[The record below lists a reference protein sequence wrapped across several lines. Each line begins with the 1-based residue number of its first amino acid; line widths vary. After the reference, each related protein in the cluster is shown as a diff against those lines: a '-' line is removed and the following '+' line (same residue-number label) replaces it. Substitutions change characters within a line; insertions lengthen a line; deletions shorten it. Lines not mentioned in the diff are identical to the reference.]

1 MAGFQKPQDF
11 CNPTDVASLK
21 EYDRIVNMTFSSENE
36 AFDFFNDYAKRKGFS
51 VRKSIIEKDKTNAA
65 ITFRRFYCSRHG
77 FRERKHINKPNRK
90 RRHKLLTRCGCPV
103 KFCVKLNKQTG
114 IWWVKDFID
123 CHNHDLAAAD
133 AAPFLRSHCVINEAQ
148 KLEISSK
155 RASGIR
161 NCQILDYDARCRGGY
176 QNRGYQEK
184 NLYNFSTVHEQS
196 KLLEDDADSIIRYF
210 QDRKKSDPDFF
221 FKYETKDG
229 CLNRLFWADGQS
241 VVDYSYFGDV
251 VIFDSTYQL
260 NRYNMIV
267 VPFIGCNHHRSTI
280 MFACGIVS
288 CENDETYRWLLEAFL
303 EAMYQV
309 HPESV
314 ITDGDLAMG
323 KAIKSIL
330 KGTKHRLC
338 SWHMERN
345 AKKYIHDESTIQ
357 KFHKLVYTCNSG
369 EFEAKWKDFK
379 KGVSKRSP
387 SRQWLQMIY
396 RLKESWA
403 AAFVKKKMFLG
414 MSSTQRSE
422 SLNARLHNYIKCKM
436 SLCRAIQ
443 QFERCLTRMRTKEAE
458 LDCIAF
464 QKEPVLQTPFLDLE
478 KSAVSN
484 YTPTI
489 FYIVQKELEMAVE
502 YVVGETLNSS
512 MSSEYVI
519 AQKEKP
525 ESRHIVRCS
534 SIEVDMEKISCSCA
548 KLENEKI
555 PCRHIFAVLI
565 HMKATCMPRC
575 CIPDRWTKHVKSAF
589 PSDREGGAFNIT
601 DQCQRFHE
609 LNKAVVPLHYEVA
622 KSTADYLKFM
632 EWLKDQKQ
640 HYEHNNS
647 TVEKTKVRQKVR
659 DDVNSEPKI
668 GNPKPVVTKGAPK
681 KKKKSYERIKSAI
694 EIRRKNKCGHCGQRG
709 HNRQTCQ
716 KLREDDDV
724 ASADVSDREA
734 RDDIFGSNT

>member
-1 MAGFQKPQDF
+1 
-11 CNPTDVASLK
+11 
-21 EYDRIVNMTFSSENE
+21 MTFSSENE
-36 AFDFFNDYAKRKGFS
+36 AFEFFNDYAKRKGFS
-51 VRKSIIEKDKTNAA
+51 VRKSIIKRDKTNAA
-65 ITFRRFYCSRHG
+65 IKYRRFYCSRHG
-77 FRERKHINKPNRK
+77 FREKKHIDKPNRK
-90 RRHKLLTRCGCPV
+90 RQHKLLTRCGCPV
-103 KFCVKLNKQTG
+103 KFCVRLDKRTG
-114 IWWVKDFID
+114 MWWVQDFID
-123 CHNHDLAAAD
+123 CHNHDLAAVD
-133 AAPFLRSHCVINEAQ
+133 AAPFLRSHCFINEAQ

-184 NLYNFSTVHEQS
+184 NLYNFSTGQEQS
-196 KLLEDDADSIIRYF
+196 KLLEDDADSII
-210 QDRKKSDPDFF
+210 
-221 FKYETKDG
+221 
-229 CLNRLFWADGQS
+229 
-241 VVDYSYFGDV
+241 
-251 VIFDSTYQL
+251 
-260 NRYNMIV
+260 
-267 VPFIGCNHHRSTI
+267 STI

-288 CENDETYRWLLEAFL
+288 CENTKTYRWLLEAFL

-330 KGTKHRLC
+330 KGTTHRIC

-345 AKKYIHDESTIQ
+345 ANKYIHGESAMQ
-357 KFHKLVYTCNSG
+357 KFRNLVYTCSSE
-369 EFEAKWKDFK
+369 EFEEKWKDFEK
-379 KGVSKRSP
+379 EVSKRSP

-422 SLNARLHNYIKCKM
+422 SLNARLHVYIKSKM

-478 KSAVSN
+478 KSVVSN
-484 YTPTI
+484 YTLKV
-489 FYIVQKELEMAVE
+489 FYIVQKELERAVE
-502 YVVGETLNSS
+502 YVVGETFNSS

-519 AQKEKP
+519 ARKEKP
-525 ESRHIVRCS
+525 ESQHVVRCS
-534 SIEVDMEKISCSCA
+534 STEVDMEQLSCTCA
-548 KLENEKI
+548 KLEYEKI

-565 HMKATCMPRC
+565 HMKAMCMPRC
-575 CIPDRWTKHVKSAF
+575 CIPNRWTKYVKSAF
-589 PSDREGGAFNIT
+589 PSDREGGSFNIT
-601 DQCQRFHE
+601 DHSQRFHE
-609 LNKAVVPLHYEVA
+609 LNKAVMPLLYEVA
-622 KSTADYLKFM
+622 KSNADYLNFM
-632 EWLKDQKQ
+632 EWLKDQKR
-640 HYEHNNS
+640 HYEHDNN
-647 TVEKTKVRQKVR
+647 TAEKTKVKQEVR
-659 DDVNSEPKI
+659 DEVNSEPKI

-681 KKKKSYERIKSAI
+681 KNKKSYERIKSAI
-694 EIRRKNKCGHCGQRG
+694 EIGRKKKCGHCGQRG

-716 KLREDDDV
+716 KLREDDV
-724 ASADVSDREA
+724 AASAEVPNHEA